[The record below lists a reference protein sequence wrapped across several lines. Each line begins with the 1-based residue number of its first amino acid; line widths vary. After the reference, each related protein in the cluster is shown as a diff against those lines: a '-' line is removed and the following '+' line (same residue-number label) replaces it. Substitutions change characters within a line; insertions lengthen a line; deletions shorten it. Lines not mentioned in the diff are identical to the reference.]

1 MLHDDWDDF
10 GKCIRR
16 EVVEER
22 LVDEGSGEEHSFEAL
37 REIVESDDG
46 AVASFEGPGS
56 RILQC
61 GHVRRIGE
69 RLSRCDDCS
78 AERGRSTL
86 VCGRCG
92 VVCAYC
98 GKSVCLRHS
107 QPHADG
113 HRYCKVCVKKGRYLP
128 QPPSVKCSSG
138 GVLGIPLIVSGVFG
152 GVFSVFGR
160 LAKAVLAWW

>member
-1 MLHDDWDDF
+1 MAHDDWDDF
-10 GKCIRR
+10 GRCIRR

-22 LVDEGSGEEHSFEAL
+22 MVDEGSGEEHSFVALHEVGEAHDGS
-37 REIVESDDG
+37 VESL
-46 AVASFEGPGS
+46 ENPGS

-86 VCGRCG
+86 VCGHCG

-113 HRYCKVCVKKGRYLP
+113 HRYCRVCVKKGRYLP
-128 QPPSVKCSSG
+128 LPLSG
-138 GVLGIPLIVSGVFG
+138 KGLSTGCLGLLSIVSGLLG